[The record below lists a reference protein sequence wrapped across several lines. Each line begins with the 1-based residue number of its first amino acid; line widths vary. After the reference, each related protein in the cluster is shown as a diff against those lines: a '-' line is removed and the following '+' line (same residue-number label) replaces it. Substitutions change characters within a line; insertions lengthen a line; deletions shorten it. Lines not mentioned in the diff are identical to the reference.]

1 MIEFPQTAAVGKK
14 IALAELKRKGL
25 PARICIRVKSFVW
38 AYKLSPATYH
48 LAATDAVREV
58 EVMDLSVREECQGAR
73 GLGEVLSAIDLVI
86 LSPMIFRVF
95 DENGTFRELAM
106 NLKTSGGALQGD
118 SPVFRLVRYD
128 QDLQQP
134 SGVTTL
140 ESFLVHIAASMAG
153 MNVRPGERLTDFRV
167 RHYRLAALYDECL
180 KLEKQLK
187 KVTNIGERFELHKR
201 FQQVEREVAVCR

>member
-1 MIEFPQTAAVGKK
+1 MIEFPQSAALKSR
-14 IALAELKRKGL
+14 ISLAALKQWGI
-25 PARICIRVKSFVW
+25 PPRICSRVKTLVW
-38 AYKLSPATYH
+38 AYKLSPATFN
-48 LAATDAVREV
+48 LAATDAVKEV
-58 EVMDLSVREECQGAR
+58 EVMDLTIRDTCKDVR
-73 GLGEVLSAIDLVI
+73 GLAEVVSALDQRVPSPI
-86 LSPMIFRVF
+86 LFRVF
-95 DENGTFRELAM
+95 DEGGAFRELAF

-118 SPVFRLVRYD
+118 SPVFRLVHYD
-128 QDLQQP
+128 QDLQLP

-140 ESFLVHIAASMAG
+140 EVFLVHLAASMAG
-153 MNVRPGERLTDFRV
+153 MKVRFGERLLDFRV